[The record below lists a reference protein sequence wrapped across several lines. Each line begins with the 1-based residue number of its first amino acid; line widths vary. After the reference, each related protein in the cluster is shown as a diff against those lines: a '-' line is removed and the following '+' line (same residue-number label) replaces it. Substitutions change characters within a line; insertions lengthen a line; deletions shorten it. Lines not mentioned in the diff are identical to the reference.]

1 MLVATV
7 PARLKELKIIAFSC
21 CEGVMMFLKR
31 LHLIDISTLQGW
43 EGSASE
49 DEMQFSWPRLGEDM
63 LQVNLNLNLN
73 PFPLQVVDNQKG
85 KVAIGGSSMGAA
97 SAIFAALQAP
107 QKVLLGLFQ
116 SFCIKD
122 FLG

>member
-1 MLVATV
+1 
-7 PARLKELKIIAFSC
+7 
-21 CEGVMMFLKR
+21 MMFLKT

-43 EGSASE
+43 EGSARE
-49 DEMQFSWPRLGEDM
+49 DKMQFSWPRLGEDM

-73 PFPLQVVDNQKG
+73 LKPFSLQVVDNQKG
-85 KVAIGGSSMGAA
+85 KVVIGGSSMGAA

>member
-1 MLVATV
+1 
-7 PARLKELKIIAFSC
+7 
-21 CEGVMMFLKR
+21 MMFLKT
-31 LHLIDISTLQGW
+31 HLIDISTLQGW

-73 PFPLQVVDNQKG
+73 PFPRQVVDNQKG

>member
-1 MLVATV
+1 
-7 PARLKELKIIAFSC
+7 
-21 CEGVMMFLKR
+21 MMFLKT
-31 LHLIDISTLQGW
+31 HLIDISTLQGW

-63 LQVNLNLNLN
+63 LQVNLNLNLNLN

>member
-1 MLVATV
+1 
-7 PARLKELKIIAFSC
+7 
-21 CEGVMMFLKR
+21 MMFLKR

-73 PFPLQVVDNQKG
+73 LNLNPFPLQVVDNQKG
-85 KVAIGGSSMGAA
+85 KVAIGGSCLVSFNL
-97 SAIFAALQAP
+97 SA
-107 QKVLLGLFQ
+107 
-116 SFCIKD
+116 
-122 FLG
+122 